1 MKKSTGPIFV
11 AALFLAGCAAP
22 QFAPGPM
29 MQRYTAGV
37 SVENRSIEYL
47 VIGAGP
53 DVIFI
58 MAAIHGNESAGVPL
72 VYRLAD
78 YLQQYPGLL
87 TGRKVVL
94 LPAANPDGIA
104 RNSRFNANS
113 VDLNRN
119 FAAPNRIND
128 LQSGYAALC
137 EPESGIIDRL
147 IRRYNPNRIISL
159 HQPEN
164 SDTGWID
171 YDGPADDLAG
181 RIAEYSKLP
190 IRKLGTFPGSLGA
203 YAGAT
208 LNIPIITIEQ
218 PLNIERLDSERL
230 WQRYGPALV
239 AAVIYPDKINEDTNQ
254 SHRPLDS
261 QPQIDNNGK

>member
-47 VIGAGP
+47 VIGTGP

-72 VYRLAD
+72 VYRLAVHLRQHPD
-78 YLQQYPGLL
+78 LL

-104 RNSRFNANS
+104 CNSRFNANG

-119 FAAPNRIND
+119 FAAPNRINNS
-128 LQSGYAALC
+128 QFGCAALS
-137 EPESGIIDRL
+137 EPESRIIDRL

-164 SDTGWID
+164 PDTGWID
-171 YDGPADDLAG
+171 YDGPAEDLAG
-181 RIAEYSKLP
+181 RIAECSKLP

-203 YAGAT
+203 YAGTT

-218 PLNIERLDSERL
+218 PLNTERLDSERL

-239 AAVIYPDKINEDTNQ
+239 AAVIYPDKICEDTNR
-254 SHRPLDS
+254 SGRTLDS
-261 QPQIDNNGK
+261 QSQIDNNSR